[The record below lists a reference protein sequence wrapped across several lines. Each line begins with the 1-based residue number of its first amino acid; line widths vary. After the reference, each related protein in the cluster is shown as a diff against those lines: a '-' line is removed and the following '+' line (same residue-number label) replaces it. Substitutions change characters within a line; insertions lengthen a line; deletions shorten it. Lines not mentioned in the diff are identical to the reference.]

1 MFIPPKQNYGISPG
15 SHRNWEKQQKV
26 FTGHAQAQP
35 PQKCST
41 QVSCGSQAPQ
51 SSGEWLN
58 MGHLKV
64 YQKDQKHLKYVEV
77 RAAVKKA
84 YRQAGEG
91 SRGIRQPRK
100 GQATCLGSGMTD
112 GRFKTGHH

>member
-1 MFIPPKQNYGISPG
+1 
-15 SHRNWEKQQKV
+15 
-26 FTGHAQAQP
+26 
-35 PQKCST
+35 
-41 QVSCGSQAPQ
+41 
-51 SSGEWLN
+51 
-58 MGHLKV
+58 MGQLKV
-64 YQKDQKHLKYVEV
+64 YQKDQKHSKYVEV

-100 GQATCLGSGMTD
+100 GQATCLGSRMTD